1 MGKSAANVV
10 ENMNSAVENAVRL
23 SAYVNARR
31 AGISKQKAASLAK
44 NMTVNFNRKGEVGAT
59 LNAIYMFSNAS
70 IQGVA
75 NFARTMGTLKGDKSL
90 KWQNLNNAQK
100 IAVGM
105 AAGAFFIAMAN
116 RAAAGE
122 DDDGE
127 NWFDKVPD
135 YVKERNIVIMKS
147 LFGGKQDGSYWKIP
161 LPYGYNIFNVL
172 GDSLESIAFSD
183 KSIGS
188 SAGRL
193 TLATL
198 GSFSPIGFQDS
209 NTVTGGILKN
219 ATPTVVKPIVDIALN
234 ENFFGSS
241 IYTENFPFGTP
252 KPDSSLGRRSTPEAY
267 RKLAS
272 WLNESTGG
280 SKYRSGAI
288 DINPDVMRYVADY
301 FGGAAYGFFGSKLPD
316 AFHRGINGVE
326 LEVNRMPFVSRIAGK
341 VMPYDDMGKFYERRD
356 EVNQLKAEYETLNG
370 AERSEFNKE
379 YGKKMRL
386 SLGIKAA
393 EKKLKALRRKRDAI
407 YADESMGFAQRD
419 LKLKAIQLQMKRYI
433 DRINKAYSNAS
444 KSQ

>member
-1 MGKSAANVV
+1 
-10 ENMNSAVENAVRL
+10 
-23 SAYVNARR
+23 
-31 AGISKQKAASLAK
+31 
-44 NMTVNFNRKGEVGAT
+44 
-59 LNAIYMFSNAS
+59 
-70 IQGVA
+70 
-75 NFARTMGTLKGDKSL
+75 
-90 KWQNLNNAQK
+90 
-100 IAVGM
+100 
-105 AAGAFFIAMAN
+105 
-116 RAAAGE
+116 
-122 DDDGE
+122 
-127 NWFDKVPD
+127 
-135 YVKERNIVIMKS
+135 MKS

-393 EKKLKALRRKRDAI
+393 EKKLKDLRRKRDAI

-444 KSQ
+444 KNQ